1 MLFIFWCFLPQ
12 WNFQWVEIAKYEHV
26 IILAAWGKD
35 HNGFGTT
42 TEAKTINKHQNS
54 IPVWGWCC
62 CCFGGIFFFSITPK
76 LEKPTFI
83 EFSWKWRCFF
93 FILVFH
99 VLNYFN
105 TLYRSMHL
113 SLNFANDANTLFCCC
128 CGLNSKIIN
137 GLMEKVSL
145 DIHFLRNN
153 Q

>member
-1 MLFIFWCFLPQ
+1 MSMWLFWPHGG
-12 WNFQWVEIAKYEHV
+12 N
-26 IILAAWGKD
+26 G

-42 TEAKTINKHQNS
+42 TKAKTINKHQNS
-54 IPVWGWCC
+54 ISVWGWRCCC
-62 CCFGGIFFFSITPK
+62 CCFGGFFLSITPK

-93 FILVFH
+93 FILVLH

-113 SLNFANDANTLFCCC
+113 SLNFANDANTIFAVVVWIQ
-128 CGLNSKIIN
+128 NIN

-145 DIHFLRNN
+145 DIHFHRNN